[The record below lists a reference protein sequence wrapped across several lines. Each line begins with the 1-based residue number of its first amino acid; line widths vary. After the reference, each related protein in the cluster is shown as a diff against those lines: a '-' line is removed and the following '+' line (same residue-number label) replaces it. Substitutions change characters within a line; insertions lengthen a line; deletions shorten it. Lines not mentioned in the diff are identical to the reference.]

1 MDLRMFL
8 AVIWRRRLVVATT
21 TVFALIATIV
31 GLVSLPPKYVA
42 STTLRV
48 GTASTGSPDW
58 PTYDLQYTDRLMNT
72 YKTMVTS
79 DRMATQV
86 MQQLGLQKRPTIDVS
101 IPANTELMEIRATDG
116 VPLRAQQV
124 ANAVSNLIVQQ
135 LDAQWANS
143 GQSSTQ
149 ILRPQ
154 IDLVEK
160 ELDQAR
166 SQLDQLIKNS
176 PSDTASIKALQD
188 SIQLKTQTY
197 TALLSQYQSAQNA
210 EALHSNRLTVIQAA
224 TVPTAPSRPSKLLV
238 LPLGA
243 LLGLLGGMALA
254 FLLENFDTRLYSTR
268 EIEILAAV
276 PVLGKIPHANATNGA
291 LYPMRSPH
299 EEAFRRLRT
308 NLLARESDA
317 ALGSVLVTSSQPGEG
332 KSTTV
337 ANLALA
343 LAQSGRRVVVVDADL
358 RKPTLHQIFKVSN
371 VVGLSTVLMREA
383 TLDDAIQFSMIPGIQ
398 VLASGP
404 ASNNPAEL
412 LGLRQME
419 DVLRELSRQ
428 FDLVLI
434 DTPSLE
440 TVTDAAL
447 LSLVVGGVLLVVARG
462 QARRESVLAALSELD
477 HVQMAPLGVV
487 VTRCEKSTHY
497 RYGQTQDAES
507 KAPARTDDVR
517 AGWSVPLSPLPVVG
531 GGEQPMLRR
540 VEYDGRDSVV
550 NG

>member
-1 MDLRMFL
+1 MDLRTFL
-8 AVIWRRRLVVATT
+8 AVIWRRRLVVAIT
-21 TVFALIATIV
+21 TIV
-31 GLVSLPPKYVA
+31 AVIAAAVGLMSLPPEYVA

-86 MQQLGLQKRPTIDVS
+86 MQQLGLQKRPTIAVS
-101 IPANTELMEIRATDG
+101 IPANTELMEIQATDA

-135 LDAQWANS
+135 LDAQWASS

-149 ILRPQ
+149 ILKPQ
-154 IDLVEK
+154 IDLVQQ

-166 SQLDQLIKNS
+166 AQLDQLVKNS
-176 PSDTASIKALQD
+176 PSDTASMQALQD

-224 TVPTAPSRPSKLLV
+224 MVPTAPSRPSKLLV

-243 LLGLLGGMALA
+243 LLGLLGGMALT
-254 FLLENFDTRLYSTR
+254 FLLENFDTRLHSTR
-268 EIEILAAV
+268 EIETLAGV
-276 PVLGKIPHANATNGA
+276 PVLGKIPQAADTHGA
-291 LYPMRSPH
+291 LYPIRSPQ

-308 NLLARESDA
+308 NLLARETDA
-317 ALGSVLVTSSQPGEG
+317 PLGSVLVTSSQPGEG

-337 ANLALA
+337 ANLAMA

-358 RKPTLHQIFKVSN
+358 RKPTLHQMFKVSN
-371 VVGLSTVLMREA
+371 VVGLSSVLMREA
-383 TLDDAIQFSMIPGIQ
+383 TLDDAIQFSMVPGIQ

-419 DVLRELSRQ
+419 DVLRELAGQ

-447 LSLVVGGVLLVVARG
+447 LSLIVGGVLLVVARG
-462 QARRESVLAALSELD
+462 QARRESVLAALGELD
-477 HVQMAPLGVV
+477 NVQMAPLGVV
-487 VTRCEKSTHY
+487 VTRGETSAPY
-497 RYGQTQDAES
+497 RYGQQQSAETG
-507 KAPARTDDVR
+507 ARVR
-517 AGWSVPLSPLPVVG
+517 TEEDRSSWSVPLSPLPVA
-531 GGEQPMLRR
+531 GGERPMLRR
-540 VEYDGRDSVV
+540 VERDDRESVV